1 MNQVTKLYFTS
12 NDMRYVAK
20 DIDNEIVEMGSYTE
34 QTKNKIIKR
43 IKENSE
49 RSVCVFSL

>member
-1 MNQVTKLYFTS
+1 MNNTKLYFTS
-12 NDMRYVAK
+12 NDMRYIVK
-20 DIDNEIVEMGSYTE
+20 DFDDNITEMGQYTE

-49 RSVCVFSL
+49 RSVCVYNL